1 MEQFEK
7 LRERLND
14 ALAKIDSAM
23 EAVLDNKEDANLSSS
38 LMSENL
44 GLKSQLKAIESKL
57 ENLRNDNLAHID
69 MESLNTELAALRA
82 EREKEKKELDLL
94 QSYLPE
100 VMNEDETEEIV
111 KSTIDKLGISSMK
124 EMGKAMG
131 EIKKNHADT
140 IDLSLVSQLIKKHLS

>member
-23 EAVLDNKEDANLSSS
+23 EFVSDNKEDANLSSS

-44 GLKSQLKAIESKL
+44 GLKSQIKALESEL
-57 ENLRNDNLAHID
+57 ESLRNDNMAHID

-82 EREKEKKELDLL
+82 EREEEKKELQTLYDQLSSAL
-94 QSYLPE
+94 S
-100 VMNEDETEEIV
+100 EE
-111 KSTIDKLGISSMK
+111 GR
-124 EMGKAMG
+124 
-131 EIKKNHADT
+131 AD
-140 IDLSLVSQLIKKHLS
+140 

>member
-44 GLKSQLKAIESKL
+44 GLKSQVKALESEL
-57 ENLRNDNLAHID
+57 ENLRNDNMAHID
-69 MESLNTELAALRA
+69 MESLNTELAVLRA
-82 EREKEKKELDLL
+82 EREKEKKELQTLYDQLSSAL
-94 QSYLPE
+94 S
-100 VMNEDETEEIV
+100 EERR
-111 KSTIDKLGISSMK
+111 
-124 EMGKAMG
+124 
-131 EIKKNHADT
+131 AD
-140 IDLSLVSQLIKKHLS
+140 

>member
-44 GLKSQLKAIESKL
+44 GLKSQVKALESEL
-57 ENLRNDNLAHID
+57 ESLRKDNMMHID
-69 MESLNTELAALRA
+69 MESLNTELVALRA
-82 EREKEKKELDLL
+82 EREEEKKELQTLYDQLSSAL
-94 QSYLPE
+94 S
-100 VMNEDETEEIV
+100 EERR
-111 KSTIDKLGISSMK
+111 
-124 EMGKAMG
+124 
-131 EIKKNHADT
+131 AD
-140 IDLSLVSQLIKKHLS
+140 

>member
-44 GLKSQLKAIESKL
+44 GLKSQVKALESEL
-57 ENLRNDNLAHID
+57 ESLRKDNMAHID
-69 MESLNTELAALRA
+69 MESLSTELAALRA
-82 EREKEKKELDLL
+82 EREEEKKELQTLYDQLSSAL
-94 QSYLPE
+94 S
-100 VMNEDETEEIV
+100 NE
-111 KSTIDKLGISSMK
+111 GR
-124 EMGKAMG
+124 
-131 EIKKNHADT
+131 AD
-140 IDLSLVSQLIKKHLS
+140 

>member
-44 GLKSQLKAIESKL
+44 GLKSQIKALESEL
-57 ENLRNDNLAHID
+57 ESLRKDNMAHID
-69 MESLNTELAALRA
+69 MESLNTELAALRV
-82 EREKEKKELDLL
+82 EREEEKKELQTLYDQLSSAL
-94 QSYLPE
+94 S
-100 VMNEDETEEIV
+100 EE
-111 KSTIDKLGISSMK
+111 GR
-124 EMGKAMG
+124 
-131 EIKKNHADT
+131 AD
-140 IDLSLVSQLIKKHLS
+140 

>member
-44 GLKSQLKAIESKL
+44 GLKSQVKALESELESLRKDNIADIDIESL
-57 ENLRNDNLAHID
+57 
-69 MESLNTELAALRA
+69 STELASLRA
-82 EREKEKKELDLL
+82 EREEEKKELQTLYDQLSSAL
-94 QSYLPE
+94 S
-100 VMNEDETEEIV
+100 EE
-111 KSTIDKLGISSMK
+111 GR
-124 EMGKAMG
+124 
-131 EIKKNHADT
+131 AD
-140 IDLSLVSQLIKKHLS
+140 

>member
-23 EAVLDNKEDANLSSS
+23 EAVLDNKEYANLSSS

-44 GLKSQLKAIESKL
+44 GLKSQVKALESEL
-57 ENLRNDNLAHID
+57 ESLRNDNMAHID

-82 EREKEKKELDLL
+82 EREEEKKELQTLYDQLSSAL
-94 QSYLPE
+94 S
-100 VMNEDETEEIV
+100 EEGRV
-111 KSTIDKLGISSMK
+111 D
-124 EMGKAMG
+124 
-131 EIKKNHADT
+131 
-140 IDLSLVSQLIKKHLS
+140 